1 MCGFWHAREGEWV
14 KASRAWPVPPWGLC
28 AALLPAPPP
37 RCVHGGLWPCT
48 GAMLALSKNM
58 FYTAQTCHL
67 ILFFFLSFCWQNFV
81 GQKTC
86 SLFPQDWGV
95 FKHFSPWDIFKTS
108 LKYFTKSSLE
118 FFENVFAETFVLY
131 MSIIT
136 FFNTELINQLFSNI
150 FLFIPVHF
158 YVVFCSCYNQDILIH
173 MSNFVKIR
181 NPI

>member
-1 MCGFWHAREGEWV
+1 M
-14 KASRAWPVPPWGLC
+14 
-28 AALLPAPPP
+28 
-37 RCVHGGLWPCT
+37 
-48 GAMLALSKNM
+48 
-58 FYTAQTCHL
+58 
-67 ILFFFLSFCWQNFV
+67 
-81 GQKTC
+81 
-86 SLFPQDWGV
+86 
-95 FKHFSPWDIFKTS
+95 
-108 LKYFTKSSLE
+108 
-118 FFENVFAETFVLY
+118 FAETFVLY